1 MPTSRSALSPMERL
15 LFLRQV
21 SLFAGLSPVDL
32 ERVGSIAE
40 ESGYADGEVIAAE
53 GEFGEELHI
62 VMSGAIRVVQDR
74 AGSEYE
80 LARRTAGDVV
90 GEMSIISRKP
100 RIASLIAEGDVRTIR
115 LAQREFESI
124 LRERPSVALAV
135 IGVLAQRLTEQTGQG
150 IET

>member
-1 MPTSRSALSPMERL
+1 
-15 LFLRQV
+15 
-21 SLFAGLSPVDL
+21 
-32 ERVGSIAE
+32 
-40 ESGYADGEVIAAE
+40 
-53 GEFGEELHI
+53 
-62 VMSGAIRVVQDR
+62 
-74 AGSEYE
+74 
-80 LARRTAGDVV
+80 
-90 GEMSIISRKP
+90 MSIISRKP